1 MDRGTQALITTIV
14 FTVLAGIFIIL
25 RSISRFFIVKR
36 PGVED
41 YLIIF
46 AFVLSIGL
54 AVDVDLQRDNGL
66 GKHTASLPLH
76 KVENTLKVRQASQ
89 LPQKSPIELRTRGL
103 RSTMCLMSCVG
114 CC

>member
-14 FTVLAGIFIIL
+14 FTTLAGIFIVL

-54 AVDVDLQRDNGL
+54 CINVDLQRDNGL
-66 GKHTASLPLH
+66 GKHTADLSLH
-76 KVENTLKVRQASQ
+76 RVENTLKVRQAVKHPDTFPLDSREI
-89 LPQKSPIELRTRGL
+89 PVSGAVTSYEVR
-103 RSTMCLMSCVG
+103 C
-114 CC
+114 